1 MYFLPSR
8 LEFELMS
15 IILDRIHA
23 LGLQLPPVHPHANK
37 NRTACVRSGNVLYLS
52 GHSSGRH
59 EMPLGVITAGK
70 VGSEVSEEE
79 AYKTARS
86 VALVIIATLQAHTG
100 DLDRVTRIIR
110 LFGMVN
116 SAPGFERQFA
126 VMDGA
131 SDLFYEIWGP
141 DRGCHARTAVGIA
154 ELPRRAV
161 IEINGEF
168 ELDGRL

>member
-1 MYFLPSR
+1 MG
-8 LEFELMS
+8 

-23 LGLQLPPVHPHANK
+23 LGLQLPPVHPHASK
-37 NRTACVRSGNVLYLS
+37 NRTACVQSGKVLYLS

-59 EMPLGVITAGK
+59 EMPLGVVTTGK

-86 VALVIIATLQAHTG
+86 VALVIMATLQAHTG
-100 DLDRVTRIIR
+100 NLDRVTRIIR
-110 LFGMVN
+110 LFGMIN

-126 VMDGA
+126 IMDGA

-141 DRGCHARTAVGIA
+141 EKGCHARSAVGIA

-168 ELDGRL
+168 EIDG

>member
-1 MYFLPSR
+1 MG
-8 LEFELMS
+8 

-23 LGLQLPPVHPHANK
+23 LGLQLPPVHPHTNK

-59 EMPLGVITAGK
+59 ELPLGVITAGK
-70 VGSEVSEEE
+70 VGTEVPEEE
-79 AYKTARS
+79 ACKTARS
-86 VALVIIATLQAHTG
+86 EALVIMASLQAYTG
-100 DLDRVTRIIR
+100 DLDRITRIIR

-131 SDLFYEIWGP
+131 SDLFYEVWGP

-168 ELDGRL
+168 EIDG

>member
-1 MYFLPSR
+1 
-8 LEFELMS
+8 MS

-23 LGLQLPPVHPHANK
+23 LGLELPPVHPHASK
-37 NRTACVRSGNVLYLS
+37 NRTACVRSGKVLYLS

-59 EMPLGVITAGK
+59 EMPLGVVTTGK

-79 AYKTARS
+79 AYKTARA
-86 VALVIIATLQAHTG
+86 VALVIMATLHKHTG
-100 DLDRVTRIIR
+100 NLDRVTRIIR

-131 SDLFYEIWGP
+131 SDLFYEVWGP
-141 DRGCHARTAVGIA
+141 EKGCHARSAVGIA

-168 ELDGRL
+168 EIDG

>member
-1 MYFLPSR
+1 MGL
-8 LEFELMS
+8 
-15 IILDRIHA
+15 ILDRIHA
-23 LGLQLPPVHPHANK
+23 LGLELPPVHPHTNP

-59 EMPLGVITAGK
+59 DMPLGVMT
-70 VGSEVSEEE
+70 
-79 AYKTARS
+79 T
-86 VALVIIATLQAHTG
+86 
-100 DLDRVTRIIR
+100 
-110 LFGMVN
+110 GMVN

-131 SDLFYEIWGP
+131 SDLFYAVWGP

-168 ELDGRL
+168 ELAG